1 MPTSM
6 PQEDAVVDS
15 QTQNQPQGQQG
26 EQGEEGEQGEA
37 GAPGTQVTL
46 GSGEPVDPACESDD
60 IFIDTTTP
68 MFYQCSDGA
77 WVAFSPP
84 PPATEQ

>member
-1 MPTSM
+1 MEHGGFHSVLEKDHPY
-6 PQEDAVVDS
+6 
-15 QTQNQPQGQQG
+15 
-26 EQGEEGEQGEA
+26 
-37 GAPGTQVTL
+37 
-46 GSGEPVDPACESDD
+46 

-84 PPATEQ
+84 PPATEE